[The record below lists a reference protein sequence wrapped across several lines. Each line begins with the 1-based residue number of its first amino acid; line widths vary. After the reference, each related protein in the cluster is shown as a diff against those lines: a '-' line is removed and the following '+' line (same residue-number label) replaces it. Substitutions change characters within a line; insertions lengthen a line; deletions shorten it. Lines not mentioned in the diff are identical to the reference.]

1 MTRDREQPV
10 VVVERSDSGLG
21 AFFIGALLGAAV
33 GLLFAPRGGAET
45 RRMLRGKGR
54 ELWAAAADKAE
65 DLRDRVEEGYERNKA
80 RVEEGIETMRR
91 SIDDR
96 RAAAHDV
103 ADAGRA
109 AVHSAREELERR
121 LSEARAART
130 RTGRRTPN
138 EEPTAE

>member
-1 MTRDREQPV
+1 MSREREQPV
-10 VVVERSDSGLG
+10 IVVERSDSGLG
-21 AFFIGALLGAAV
+21 VFVIGALLGAAV
-33 GLLFAPRGGAET
+33 GLLFAPRPGVET
-45 RRMLRGKGR
+45 RRMLRAKGR

-65 DLRDRVEEGYERNKA
+65 DLRELVEEGYEHNKA
-80 RVEEGIETMRR
+80 RVEEGIETVRR

-96 RAAAHDV
+96 RAAAGDV
-103 ADAGRA
+103 VDAGRS

>member
-1 MTRDREQPV
+1 MARDREQPV

-21 AFFIGALLGAAV
+21 VFVIGALLGAAV
-33 GLLFAPRGGAET
+33 GLLFAPRAGAET
-45 RRMLRGKGR
+45 RRMLRTKGR
-54 ELWAAAADKAE
+54 DLWSAAVDKAE
-65 DLRDRVEEGYERNKA
+65 DLRDLVEEGYEHNKA
-80 RVEEGIETMRR
+80 RVEEGIETVRR

-96 RAAAHDV
+96 RTAARDV

-121 LSEARAART
+121 LSEARAARS
-130 RTGRRTPN
+130 RPPRRAPN